1 MTASSQMK
9 AKLHSLSLKKKKKRR
24 TRRTE
29 KKKEIKN
36 SKKHFIVVDSF

>member
-9 AKLHSLSLKKKKKRR
+9 ARLHSEFKKNKKRR